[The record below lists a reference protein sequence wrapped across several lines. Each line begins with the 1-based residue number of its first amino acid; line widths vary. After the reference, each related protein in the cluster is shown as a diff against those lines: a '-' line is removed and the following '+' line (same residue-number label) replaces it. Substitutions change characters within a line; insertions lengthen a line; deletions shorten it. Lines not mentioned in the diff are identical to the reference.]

1 MKAYEITLRIIDFDG
16 LGPDE
21 IRHVLEN
28 ARYPNH
34 CIAPKV
40 HGYREADIGEWDDD
54 HPLNK
59 QDTAEDEWSRLFPN
73 QGESHDGFAE

>member
-1 MKAYEITLRIIDFDG
+1 MKAYEITLRIIDTDG
-16 LGPDE
+16 IGADE

-40 HGYREADIGEWDDD
+40 HTVREADIGERDDD

-59 QDTAEDEWSRLFPN
+59 AATADAEWSRLFPR
-73 QGESHDGFAE
+73 Q

>member
-1 MKAYEITLRIIDFDG
+1 MKAYEITLRIIDLDG
-16 LGPDE
+16 IGPQD

-34 CIAPKV
+34 CIAPNV
-40 HGYREADIGEWDDD
+40 HHIREAEIGEWSDD

-59 QDTAEDEWSRLFPN
+59 NSTADAEWSRLFP
-73 QGESHDGFAE
+73 SS